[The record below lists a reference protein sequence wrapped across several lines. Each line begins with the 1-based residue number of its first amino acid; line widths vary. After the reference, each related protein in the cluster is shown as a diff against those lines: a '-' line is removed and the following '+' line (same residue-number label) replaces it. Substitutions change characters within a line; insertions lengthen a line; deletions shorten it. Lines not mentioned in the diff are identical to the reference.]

1 MRLGDEM
8 AEEEYDQACSL
19 TGPMDPGRGK
29 SDSVLSFDSQGRD
42 IFRKAWLSRRLKLWR
57 S

>member
-29 SDSVLSFDSQGRD
+29 SDSVLFFDSQGRD